1 MSLQGCSESGVNQV
15 LLHNNIN
22 FQMKFIGTLHISLY
36 VTMNALVV
44 QNPCHKCDLGKQ
56 LGNDSVTDKEIT
68 ADNI

>member
-1 MSLQGCSESGVNQV
+1 
-15 LLHNNIN
+15 
-22 FQMKFIGTLHISLY
+22 MKFIGTLHISLY